1 MPAKEKKV
9 ENEVKKD
16 EKMVENVKVGKKEK
30 KPKLRKQKM

>member
-1 MPAKEKKV
+1 
-9 ENEVKKD
+9 VKKD